1 MSMTPDAS
9 PAPGQ
14 RSVQDMLARWPWF
27 QNLAAPHQE
36 RLTRAC
42 FHRDIA
48 ADGFACRA
56 NEPVEHWIG
65 VIEGLARISVMKED
79 GRSAGLAGVPS
90 GGWFGEGSLLKDE
103 PRRYDVICL
112 RDSRIIY
119 MPAETFHWLRNTS
132 FVFADFLMN
141 QLNER
146 LGQMIATIEHQRLLD
161 PEGRLAGCLASMYH
175 PQLYP
180 DADHNLGLSQTE
192 LGLLTGLSR
201 QRVNQA
207 LRKLE
212 DAGLVTVAY
221 GSVRVESLEGLRA
234 FSGIAEK

>member
-1 MSMTPDAS
+1 MPASAPD
-9 PAPGQ
+9 Q
-14 RSVQDMLARWPWF
+14 ERHSVRGMLARWPWF
-27 QNLAAPHQE
+27 QQLDAQHQD
-36 RLTRAC
+36 RLLQC
-42 FHRDIA
+42 CYYQDLPV
-48 ADGFACRA
+48 DGFACRA
-56 NEPVEHWIG
+56 GEPVEHWIG
-65 VIEGLARISVMKED
+65 VIHGLARMSVVSEE
-79 GRSAGLAGVPS
+79 GRATSLAGVPG

-103 PRRYDVICL
+103 RRRYDVICL

-132 FVFADFLMN
+132 HAFTSFLMH

-146 LGQMIATIEHQRLLD
+146 LGQMIATIEHQRLRD

-180 DADHNLGLSQTE
+180 DAEHQLDLSQAE

-201 QRVNQA
+201 QRVNLA

-221 GSVRVESLEGLRA
+221 GSVRIESLDGLRA
-234 FSGIAEK
+234 FSGFAQQSQA